1 MRRLLAVVLGGSL
14 ATGCVDFV
22 FPNIPGIEDRGGPV
36 RFNGH
41 VVVTDSGRVSANAT
55 LRPGLDI
62 DGYKRPVTMPFLRVM
77 DDVLEPDSVLR
88 DGTRRYRASWERGAD
103 VMAGPLTLV
112 APRVEGVQGAPPGVE
127 WFGLRRAGPSSIRL
141 SEGEDLLLPIIE
153 VEGTTGHPPPVRQW
167 FLTLS
172 SGDRSYRVSSNGM
185 PPIPVSVPPRW
196 IPEGD
201 TVRVRLIFSQSAVLT
216 EPPGDYVGAVTIDS
230 WFLWTV
236 VVEPPVTARGVRA
249 VGTPRAGIPDC
260 PVSDLGYEP
269 RLEHIPP
276 SRGAIWVAGKASP
289 RDEHGRPRRGR
300 HGSPCTVV
308 RCKRQARSQADDPR
322 PRGLLPCSAAF
333 CSHGHGVGTHARYG
347 TRTGRDASPEPD
359 PGPPAGGIAP
369 GQQAA
374 IAVGIP
380 GHTLDEWDCVAEKCP
395 CVTPS
400 GTIRTV
406 LSIGRYA
413 T

>member
-1 MRRLLAVVLGGSL
+1 MWRLLAVVLGGSL

-88 DGTRRYRASWERGAD
+88 DGTRRYRASWERGPD

-201 TVRVRLIFSQSAVLT
+201 TVRVRLIFSQSAVLR

-236 VVEPPVTARGVRA
+236 VVEPPVTARVSGPSEHREQVSRIVRSRTSA
-249 VGTPRAGIPDC
+249 TSPGWSTSRRAGERYGWP
-260 PVSDLGYEP
+260 G
-269 RLEHIPP
+269 
-276 SRGAIWVAGKASP
+276 
-289 RDEHGRPRRGR
+289 
-300 HGSPCTVV
+300 
-308 RCKRQARSQADDPR
+308 RQARVMSMDVPAAAGTGAPARLSGANARSDHR
-322 PRGLLPCSAAF
+322 PMTHGRAGSSHAMPPSAATDMV
-333 CSHGHGVGTHARYG
+333 SARTPDAEPGRGG
-347 TRTGRDASPEPD
+347 TRLRNPMRARR
-359 PGPPAGGIAP
+359 PGG
-369 GQQAA
+369 
-374 IAVGIP
+374 
-380 GHTLDEWDCVAEKCP
+380 
-395 CVTPS
+395 
-400 GTIRTV
+400 
-406 LSIGRYA
+406 
-413 T
+413 